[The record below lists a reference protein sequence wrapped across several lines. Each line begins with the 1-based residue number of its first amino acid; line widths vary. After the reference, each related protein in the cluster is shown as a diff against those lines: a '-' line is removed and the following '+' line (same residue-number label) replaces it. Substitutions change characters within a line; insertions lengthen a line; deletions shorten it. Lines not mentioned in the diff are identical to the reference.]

1 MPVPMVSTASVG
13 AAVLLI
19 LLTGCDVAAPNGLSF
34 VASTADSSYLVSWE
48 DGDWRVRRSAMLIGT
63 VDGRFVELYLH
74 DDDRSWFDALIVGQR
89 IYRRDLVSG
98 DSSLIFS
105 DTVIAAVADEY
116 AAANPDERPLAP
128 DEDIADDPSVVATT
142 ETELLNLTGPFLSY
156 EYHADIDIGGRR
168 DQHLTIRRVLDSRT
182 GVTAGVDSIAATGEG
197 KRIFERALASFEA
210 ARDSVRR
217 GSDVRARRA
226 QAAFG
231 GFVFDS
237 LSFSITTDEPG
248 RPAIAFLVPGR
259 GTRAGGFALPL
270 PTIPFEPGTWTSGHV
285 GSRPSLES
293 GRPTWSLAPFTVV
306 SETDTIGES
315 SSIVVSRGGRRWT
328 VAVVGGVG
336 VGVGVVERIDRVV
349 RGGSRPAG
357 DSTFRALAR
366 AFDEAI
372 THSGGIQVASTRRR
386 PAAVVAATIANPTSK
401 CNHELRGTPKRSSR
415 TS

>member
-1 MPVPMVSTASVG
+1 
-13 AAVLLI
+13 
-19 LLTGCDVAAPNGLSF
+19 
-34 VASTADSSYLVSWE
+34 
-48 DGDWRVRRSAMLIGT
+48 MLIGT
-63 VDGRFVELYLH
+63 VAGRFVELYLH

-116 AAANPDERPLAP
+116 AAANPDERPLSP
-128 DEDIADDPSVVATT
+128 DEETAADPSIVATT

-156 EYHADIDIGGRR
+156 EYHADIDVGGRR
-168 DQHLTIRRVLDSRT
+168 DQHLTIRRVIDSRA
-182 GVTAGVDSIAATGEG
+182 GVTASVDSVVATGESG
-197 KRIFERALASFEA
+197 RIFEQALAGFEA

-231 GFVFDS
+231 GFLFDS
-237 LSFSITTDEPG
+237 LSFAITSDATG

-270 PTIPFEPGTWTSGHV
+270 PAIRFEPGDWITDHQ
-285 GSRPSLES
+285 GSRP
-293 GRPTWSLAPFTVV
+293 TWQNRTAAWAIDHFIVT
-306 SETDTIGES
+306 SETDTISQS
-315 SSIVVSRGGRRWT
+315 SVIVVNRGGRRWT
-328 VAVVGGVG
+328 VATVGGM
-336 VGVGVVERIDRVV
+336 VERVDRVV
-349 RGGSRPAG
+349 RGGARGAG

-372 THSGGIQVASTRRR
+372 AHSGEIQIASTRRV
-386 PAAVVAATIANPTSK
+386 PAAVVAADPATPTLK
-401 CNHELRGTPKRSSR
+401 CNQELRGTPRRSSR